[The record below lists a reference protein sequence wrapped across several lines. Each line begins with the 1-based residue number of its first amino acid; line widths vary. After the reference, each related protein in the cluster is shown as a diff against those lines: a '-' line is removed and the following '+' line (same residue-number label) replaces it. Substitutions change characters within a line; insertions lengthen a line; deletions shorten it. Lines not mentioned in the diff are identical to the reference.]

1 MNDHSKV
8 KKIES
13 PQDSFDHPSD
23 IVKDRQLSSEEKRD
37 ALDTWEQDAHQ
48 LLTASNE
55 GMSGSEE
62 GIEPKDD
69 HRLGEV
75 VRAKAKIGVKPQR
88 KASH

>member
-1 MNDHSKV
+1 MNEHSKET
-8 KKIES
+8 KIEN
-13 PQDSFDHPSD
+13 PQNSFDHPSD

-37 ALDTWEQDAHQ
+37 ALGTWEQDAHQ

-62 GIEPKDD
+62 GIALKDS

-75 VRAKAKIGVKPQR
+75 VRAKGKIGLKPQR

>member
-1 MNDHSKV
+1 MSDHSKD
-8 KKIES
+8 KKIEN
-13 PQDSFDHPSD
+13 PQDSFDRPSD
-23 IVKDRQLSSEEKRD
+23 IVKDRQLSSKEKRD

-55 GMSGSEE
+55 GMAGSEE
-62 GIEPKDD
+62 GIEPKDN

-75 VRAKAKIGVKPQR
+75 VRAKDKIGVKPQR

>member
-1 MNDHSKV
+1 MRNDSKD
-8 KKIES
+8 KKIQN
-13 PQDSFDHPSD
+13 PQDSFAHPSD

-62 GIEPKDD
+62 DIEPKDN

-75 VRAKAKIGVKPQR
+75 VRAKDKIGVKPQR

>member
-1 MNDHSKV
+1 MSDHSKDKRV
-8 KKIES
+8 DN

-23 IVKDRQLSSEEKRD
+23 IVKDRQLSSKEKRD

-55 GMSGSEE
+55 GMPGSEE
-62 GIEPKDD
+62 GVEPKDN

-75 VRAKAKIGVKPQR
+75 VRAKDKIGVKPQR

>member
-1 MNDHSKV
+1 MKDHSKDR
-8 KKIES
+8 KIEN
-13 PQDSFDHPSD
+13 PQNSFDHPSD

-37 ALDTWEQDAHQ
+37 ALDTWEQDARQ

>member
-1 MNDHSKV
+1 MSDHSND
-8 KKIES
+8 KKIEH
-13 PQDSFDHPSD
+13 PQRSFDRPSD
-23 IVKDRQLSSEEKRD
+23 IVKDRRLSPEEKRG
-37 ALDTWEQDAHQ
+37 ALNTWEQDAHQ

-62 GIEPKDD
+62 GIEPKDN

-75 VRAKAKIGVKPQR
+75 VRAKDKIGVKPQR

>member
-1 MNDHSKV
+1 VN
-8 KKIES
+8 
-13 PQDSFDHPSD
+13 
-23 IVKDRQLSSEEKRD
+23 DRQLSPKEKRD

-62 GIEPKDD
+62 GIEPKDN
-69 HRLGEV
+69 HRLDEI
-75 VRAKAKIGVKPQR
+75 VRAKDKVGVKPQR